1 MTSGLITNIQKYA
14 LEDGPGIRTTV
25 FLKGCPL
32 ACAWCHNPENISRQ
46 PEIIILESRCVRCG
60 RCLLACP
67 HTPENIAPPNPGSVA
82 PDNLRAPAD
91 CHLCGACADACPT
104 GARILMGREYSRD
117 ELLDELLADRP
128 FFEESGGG
136 LTLSGGE
143 PMAQFGF
150 IHELLTAAKAEGIH
164 TALDTCGFAPTHQLL
179 KLLPLVSLFLYDLKF
194 LDDDRH
200 REFTGVSNSL
210 ILDNLRTLDT
220 HHAFLWLRIPVVPG
234 VNDDPA
240 ELESLAQ
247 FAAEL
252 KSVRQV
258 NLLPYHRTALVKF
271 QRLYRPYSLNA
282 TAAPS
287 TEMMARA
294 AAPFE
299 RLGLPTR
306 IGG

>member
-1 MTSGLITNIQKYA
+1 MTSGLVTNIQRYA

-32 ACAWCHNPENISRQ
+32 ACAWCHNPENINRQ
-46 PEIIILESRCVRCG
+46 PEVVILESHCIRCG

-67 HTPENIAPPNPGSVA
+67 QTPGTITPPTPGSIP
-82 PDNLRAPAD
+82 PDALRAPAD
-91 CHLCGACADACPT
+91 CLQCGTCADACPT

-117 ELLDELLADRP
+117 ELLDEILDDRP

-143 PMAQFGF
+143 PLAQFGF

-164 TALDTCGFAPTHQLL
+164 TALDTCGFAPIHQLL
-179 KLLPLVSLFLYDLKF
+179 ELLPLVNLFLYDLKV

-200 REFTGVSNSL
+200 RECTGVSNAL
-210 ILDNLRTLDT
+210 ILDNLRTLDA
-220 HHAFLWLRIPVVPG
+220 HHALLWLRIPIVPG
-234 VNDDPA
+234 VNNDPA
-240 ELESLAQ
+240 DLEALAQ
-247 FAAEL
+247 FAATL

-271 QRLYRPYSLNA
+271 QRLHRPYSLDA
-282 TAAPS
+282 IPAPS
-287 TEMMARA
+287 AETMALA
-294 AAPFE
+294 ATPFE
-299 RLGLPTR
+299 RLGLPTK